1 MGDCFFCKIAKE
13 IATDLI
19 YENKNIV
26 AFRDINPQAPVHILL
41 IPKLHF
47 STLNDLLSNDKYLA
61 GSLIYNAA
69 KLAKREGIAEQG
81 YRTVFNCNE
90 WGADSISYSF
100 TFVGWSKIW
109 MATWL
114 RYCRYILCL

>member
-1 MGDCFFCKIAKE
+1 MGDCFFCKIAKKE
-13 IATDLI
+13 IVTDLI

-47 STLNDLLSNDKYLA
+47 STLNDLMLNDKNLA
-61 GSLIYNAA
+61 GNLIYNAA
-69 KLAKREGIAEQG
+69 ELARREGIAEQG

-90 WGADSISYSF
+90 WGGQTVYHIHLHLLGGRKF
-100 TFVGWSKIW
+100 RWPPG
-109 MATWL
+109 
-114 RYCRYILCL
+114 

>member
-1 MGDCFFCKIAKE
+1 MRDCLFCKIAKKE
-13 IATDLI
+13 IATDFI

-47 STLNDLLSNDKYLA
+47 STLNDLLSNDINLA

-69 KLAKREGIAEQG
+69 KLAKREGVAERG

-90 WGADSISYSF
+90 WGGQTVYHIHLHLLGGRKF
-100 TFVGWSKIW
+100 GWPPG
-109 MATWL
+109 
-114 RYCRYILCL
+114 

>member
-1 MGDCFFCKIAKE
+1 MGDCFFCKIAKKE

-47 STLNDLLSNDKYLA
+47 STLNDLMSNDKYLA
-61 GSLIYNAA
+61 GNLIYNAA
-69 KLAKREGIAEQG
+69 ELAKREGIAERG

-90 WGADSISYSF
+90 WGGQTVYHIHLHLLGGRKF
-100 TFVGWSKIW
+100 GWPPG
-109 MATWL
+109 
-114 RYCRYILCL
+114 

>member
-1 MGDCFFCKIAKE
+1 MGDCFFCKIAKKE

-47 STLNDLLSNDKYLA
+47 STLNDLMSNHKYLV
-61 GSLIYNAA
+61 GNLIYNAA
-69 KLAKREGIAEQG
+69 KLAKKEGIAKQG

-90 WGADSISYSF
+90 WGGQTVYHLHLHLLGNRKF
-100 TFVGWSKIW
+100 KWPPG
-109 MATWL
+109 
-114 RYCRYILCL
+114 

>member
-1 MGDCFFCKIAKE
+1 MQDCLFCKIVHRE
-13 IATDLI
+13 IETDII

-47 STLNDLLSNDKYLA
+47 PTLNDLTSNDKELA
-61 GSLIYNAA
+61 GSLIYSAV

-81 YRTVFNCNE
+81 YRTGFNCNE
-90 WGADSISYSF
+90 WGGQTVYHIHLHLLGGRKF
-100 TFVGWSKIW
+100 GWPPG
-109 MATWL
+109 
-114 RYCRYILCL
+114 

>member
-1 MGDCFFCKIAKE
+1 MGDCFFCKIAKKE

-47 STLNDLLSNDKYLA
+47 STLNDLMSNDKYLA
-61 GSLIYNAA
+61 GNLIYNAA
-69 KLAKREGIAEQG
+69 KLAKREGIAEKG

-90 WGADSISYSF
+90 WGGQTVYHIHLHLLGGRKF
-100 TFVGWSKIW
+100 GWPPG
-109 MATWL
+109 
-114 RYCRYILCL
+114 

>member
-1 MGDCFFCKIAKE
+1 MGDCFFCKIAKKE

-47 STLNDLLSNDKYLA
+47 STLNDLMSNDKYLA
-61 GSLIYNAA
+61 GNLIDNAA

-90 WGADSISYSF
+90 WGGQTVYHIHLHLLGGRKF
-100 TFVGWSKIW
+100 GWPPG
-109 MATWL
+109 
-114 RYCRYILCL
+114 

>member
-1 MGDCFFCKIAKE
+1 MGDCFFCKIAKKE

-19 YENKNIV
+19 YENKNII

-47 STLNDLLSNDKYLA
+47 STLNDLMSNHKYLV
-61 GSLIYNAA
+61 GNLIYNAA
-69 KLAKREGIAEQG
+69 KLAKKEGIAKQG

-90 WGADSISYSF
+90 WGGQTVYHIHLHLLGGRKF
-100 TFVGWSKIW
+100 GWPPG
-109 MATWL
+109 
-114 RYCRYILCL
+114 

>member
-1 MGDCFFCKIAKE
+1 MGDCFFCKIAKKE

-47 STLNDLLSNDKYLA
+47 STLNDLMSNDKYLA
-61 GSLIYNAA
+61 GNLIYNAA
-69 KLAKREGIAEQG
+69 KLAKV
-81 YRTVFNCNE
+81 RTDCYFH
-90 WGADSISYSF
+90 
-100 TFVGWSKIW
+100 
-109 MATWL
+109 
-114 RYCRYILCL
+114 LCPGVMTPSRNKTLMTRAASQNIG

>member
-1 MGDCFFCKIAKE
+1 MGDCFFCKIAKKE

-47 STLNDLLSNDKYLA
+47 STLNDLMSNDKYLV
-61 GSLIYNAA
+61 GNLIYNAA
-69 KLAKREGIAEQG
+69 KIAKREGISEQG

-90 WGADSISYSF
+90 LGGQTVYHIHLHLLGGRKF
-100 TFVGWSKIW
+100 GWPPG
-109 MATWL
+109 
-114 RYCRYILCL
+114 

>member
-1 MGDCFFCKIAKE
+1 MGECLFCKIVKKE

-47 STLNDLLSNDKYLA
+47 SSLNDLMSNDKYLL
-61 GSLIYNAA
+61 GNLIYNAA
-69 KLAKREGIAEQG
+69 ELAKREGIAEQG

-90 WGADSISYSF
+90 WGGQTVYHIHLHLLGGRKF
-100 TFVGWSKIW
+100 GWPPG
-109 MATWL
+109 
-114 RYCRYILCL
+114 